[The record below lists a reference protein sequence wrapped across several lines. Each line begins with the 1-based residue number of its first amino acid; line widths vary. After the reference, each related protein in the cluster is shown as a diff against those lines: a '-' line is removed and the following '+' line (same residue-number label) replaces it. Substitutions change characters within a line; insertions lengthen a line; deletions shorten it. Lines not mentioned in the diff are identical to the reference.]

1 MKTIHLRTL
10 LPMAALLM
18 PIFASGKTNISVQF
32 RTSGGFHSHDRS
44 SSYSY
49 HQISRPSCPPPR
61 ATCPPPRPACPPN
74 QSFRGH
80 PRQQGPVIHHHHY
93 QGLGSRY
100 IIAMLQPTCLATD
113 MAMAITRDNRTFAA
127 HSVQSSTFRGNPQ
140 YTQLRQSIRPIHS
153 IGRILF

>member
-100 IIAMLQPTCLATD
+100 HSH
-113 MAMAITRDNRTFAA
+113 NRYAPA
-127 HSVQSSTFRGNPQ
+127 YVPRYGYGHGYQQ
-140 YTQLRQSIRPIHS
+140 RQSYICRPQRPIVYFS
-153 IGRILF
+153 W